1 MGFLATLLMIYL
13 CGVLFFRFLLPVL
26 VNFGLRRWQKKMQG
40 QAYQTGWQT
49 SAKREGEVT
58 VDMSGARTGRQKSSK
73 IFKSSDGDYVDYE
86 EVK

>member
-1 MGFLATLLMIYL
+1 MGFLLTLLTIYL
-13 CGVLFFRFLLPVL
+13 CGVLFFRYLLPVL
-26 VNFGLRRWQKKMQG
+26 VSFGLRRWQKKVQG
-40 QAYQTGWQT
+40 QAFRTSWQT

-58 VDMSGARTGRQKSSK
+58 VNTSGAQTGKQKSSK